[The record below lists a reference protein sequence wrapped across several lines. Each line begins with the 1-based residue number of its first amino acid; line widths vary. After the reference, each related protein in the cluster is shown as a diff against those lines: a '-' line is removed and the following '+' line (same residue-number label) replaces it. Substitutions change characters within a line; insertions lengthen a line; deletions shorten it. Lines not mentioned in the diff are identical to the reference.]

1 MQLKTSIIKH
11 IWHLNSSSYCFCMK
25 PQLYRKKLG
34 TCTVPF
40 LSHKNTTQARR
51 NVWELCRD
59 LSFLTFIWY
68 LDQNF
73 NLEDR
78 LGLLYSFA
86 PTWFENVPSGLV
98 LRHIRIVIILPSILF
113 SAEGRNVMYVIS
125 YKAIQL
131 REY

>member
-34 TCTVPF
+34 TCTVQF
-40 LSHKNTTQARR
+40 SHIRR
-51 NVWELCRD
+51 ILLRPSGTYGNCRD

-125 YKAIQL
+125 YNAIQL
-131 REY
+131 RKY